1 MCMLFIFCSGGA
13 GGGGAREGGLGEQEA
28 DRPPALHLEHQ
39 HPRGEHLQD
48 AHGEGRPPPQLS
60 LYQVNVS
67 KYYLLLKNPEASS
80 KSLSYLIK
88 VVHPKSW
95 SYGRDWQGLQR
106 GARAWADR
114 L

>member
-1 MCMLFIFCSGGA
+1 MEGRLSFAVVIIHSLGKVFTLWTGGA
-13 GGGGAREGGLGEQEA
+13 GRGGAREGGFGEQEA

-48 AHGEGRPPPQLS
+48 AHGEGCPPPQLS

-80 KSLSYLIK
+80 KNLSYLIK
-88 VVHPKSW
+88 VVHLKSW
-95 SYGRDWQGLQR
+95 SYG
-106 GARAWADR
+106 
-114 L
+114 